1 MSKRTTDFL
10 EELKTLLFKYDAE
23 ICTHDNTM
31 IDVFIH
37 ISGDDV
43 PCSIVEFSNGILNGY
58 TTLRCLQ
65 RMNEPSS

>member
-31 IDVFIH
+31 IDV
-37 ISGDDV
+37 
-43 PCSIVEFSNGILNGY
+43 LY
-58 TTLRCLQ
+58 TSPVTTFRAPLLSFL
-65 RMNEPSS
+65 MEY

>member
-10 EELKTLLFKYDAE
+10 EELKTLLFKYNAE

-31 IDVFIH
+31 IDVFIYL
-37 ISGDDV
+37 SGDDIPPV
-43 PCSIVEFSNGILNGY
+43 VEFSDGILDGH

-65 RMNEPSS
+65 RMNELSN